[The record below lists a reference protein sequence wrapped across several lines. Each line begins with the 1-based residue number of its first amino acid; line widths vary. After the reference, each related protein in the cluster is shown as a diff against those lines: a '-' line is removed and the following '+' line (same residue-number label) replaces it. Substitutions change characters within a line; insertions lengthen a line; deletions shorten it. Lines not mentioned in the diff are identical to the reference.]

1 MKLGS
6 FVFITMKPLKRPTQ
20 AAKANVTMIAG
31 HMLKPHSVVS
41 RPSSRPVVP
50 VITPADRSNSPPII
64 SSATTTAMMPSVE
77 ATSVQLATP
86 PSVRKLPAVAA
97 KNSPTASAPISAPSS
112 GLRSSFVTRLTSD
125 SRSSTTLTVGG
136 GAADLVTSAW
146 AISAVRSPRTSGP
159 GRRCPWSPGS
169 GR

>member
-1 MKLGS
+1 MKNVASVTMKLGNL
-6 FVFITMKPLKRPTQ
+6 VFITMKPLNRPMH
-20 AAKANVTMIAG
+20 AAKANVMRIAG

-50 VITPADRSNSPPII
+50 VIAPADRSNSPPII

-86 PSVRKLPAVAA
+86 PSVRKLSAVTA

-112 GLRSSFVTRLTSD
+112 GRRSSRVARLTSA
-125 SRSSTTLTVGG
+125 SRSSTTLTGSGATSPSCLVCSAQAVLGELLDLG
-136 GAADLVTSAW
+136 GA
-146 AISAVRSPRTSGP
+146 
-159 GRRCPWSPGS
+159 PW
-169 GR
+169 